1 MDWKFVVALIFAL
14 IVAIFAIQNA
24 GVVEVS
30 FLTFELSMSMALVI
44 LISAVFGALV
54 ALMLSLIRWFRA
66 KTKEK
71 THQKPLINWNK
82 KINSLKQ
89 SLTSSYRKWK
99 KPPSLMSKKLQV
111 DIGYIDIDR
120 YNAL

>member
-71 THQKPLINWNK
+71 NASKTINKLEQENKQLKTKLDELVSKMEKTPEPDEQKT
-82 KINSLKQ
+82 
-89 SLTSSYRKWK
+89 TS
-99 KPPSLMSKKLQV
+99 
-111 DIGYIDIDR
+111 
-120 YNAL
+120 